1 MINNKNILAIVP
13 ARGGSKGIPLK
24 NLKKLGDYS
33 LIARVGLTV
42 KKIPEIDRV
51 VVSTDNEK
59 IAKEAEKFGI
69 SAPFK
74 RPKSISGDY
83 ISDYD
88 VLLHSLKSIEKID
101 RRKYDII
108 LMLQPTSPLRKP
120 LHIKN
125 TLKMLID
132 NEFDSVWTV
141 SETDSK
147 HHPLKQLTIKN
158 SMINYY
164 DVEGSNI
171 IARQQLKKTY
181 HRNGIAYA
189 MTRDCIVEQKSIRG
203 KKSGA
208 LIVNGIHI
216 SIDTYWDLEIAEFL
230 LSKINNKT

>member
-24 NLKKLGDYS
+24 NLKKLGEYS

-88 VLLHSLKSIEKID
+88 VLLHSLKSVEKID
-101 RRKYDII
+101 KRKYDII

-164 DVEGSNI
+164 DVEGPNI

-203 KKSGA
+203 KKNGA
-208 LIVNGIHI
+208 LIVNEIHI
-216 SIDTYWDLEIAEFL
+216 SIDTYWDLELAEFL

>member
-59 IAKEAEKFGI
+59 IAREAEKFGI

-88 VLLHSLKSIEKID
+88 VLSHSLKSMEKID
-101 RRKYDII
+101 KRKYDII

-147 HHPLKQLTIKN
+147 HHPLKQLIIKN

-171 IARQQLKKTY
+171 VARQQLQKTY

-208 LIVNGIHI
+208 LIVNEIHI
-216 SIDTYWDLEIAEFL
+216 SIDTYWDLELAEFL

>member
-101 RRKYDII
+101 KRKYDII

-203 KKSGA
+203 KKVE
-208 LIVNGIHI
+208 L
-216 SIDTYWDLEIAEFL
+216 
-230 LSKINNKT
+230 

>member
-101 RRKYDII
+101 KRKYDII

-132 NEFDSVWTV
+132 NEFDPVWTV

-171 IARQQLKKTY
+171 IARQQLKKPY

-230 LSKINNKT
+230 LSKI